1 MRTCATRSSRWPVSS
16 ELELAREENI
26 RLRRQ
31 QGKLMVRLSEA
42 IAEAMLLRAEIERL
56 RVEIERL
63 KAVRH

>member
-1 MRTCATRSSRWPVSS
+1 MCATRLSRWPVSS

-56 RVEIERL
+56 RDEIERL